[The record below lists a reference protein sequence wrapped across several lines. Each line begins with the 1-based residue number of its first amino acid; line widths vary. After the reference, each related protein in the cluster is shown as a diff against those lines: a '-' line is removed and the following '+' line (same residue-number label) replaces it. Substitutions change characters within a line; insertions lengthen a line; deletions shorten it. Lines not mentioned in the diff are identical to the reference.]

1 MSAASFYGARVN
13 NFPIN
18 SFSSW
23 CFQRF
28 SVYFSSR
35 LHVSFSPCDQTLHI
49 GHPGFQQPLHPVT
62 RFYCFPETFE
72 NRPPLS
78 TFSGTA
84 TGGAVPW
91 LQWASKIPTLQ
102 DLEASRQDSC
112 DHYASWN
119 NVWLRQRNFIK
130 KDITNHCVYQFQ
142 SLSMAIPET
151 REFGTFQKKKAWNS
165 DQPITSYSTP
175 PWHQHTAGATL
186 QWIQWPSP
194 HPVRWGA
201 PWRNKAGV
209 LGRGVVQLK
218 VNLYSSVFVGA
229 WNRWLSNIFYDDGD
243 GAGIQTFKKK
253 YESSWSTYP
262 ILSPTPFSLKSQSLE
277 ATKTICLFK
286 PYQSR
291 QLRGATWY
299 FLEDWSHAEILEPF
313 HSNEIVAFYTSQENR
328 STLRKLPPFH
338 CSRLTESPHLWDRKW
353 LQQIGAVSSPEKVA
367 AAEIDGPIG

>member
-1 MSAASFYGARVN
+1 MRAASFYGARVN
-13 NFPIN
+13 HFPIN

-28 SVYFSSR
+28 SVYFCSR

-151 REFGTFQKKKAWNS
+151 RELGTFQKRKPETAIS
-165 DQPITSYSTP
+165 LSHHIP
-175 PWHQHTAGATL
+175 PHHGTNTRQGPPCNESSGLHRTRSAGK
-186 QWIQWPSP
+186 
-194 HPVRWGA
+194 A

-218 VNLYSSVFVGA
+218 ANLYSSVFVGA
-229 WNRWLSNIFYDDGD
+229 WKPMIIQYLLWWWWWCWNSSIQEKIRIIVKHLSHPLPN
-243 GAGIQTFKKK
+243 TFQ
-253 YESSWSTYP
+253 SQVP
-262 ILSPTPFSLKSQSLE
+262 SL
-277 ATKTICLFK
+277 
-286 PYQSR
+286 
-291 QLRGATWY
+291 
-299 FLEDWSHAEILEPF
+299 
-313 HSNEIVAFYTSQENR
+313 
-328 STLRKLPPFH
+328 
-338 CSRLTESPHLWDRKW
+338 
-353 LQQIGAVSSPEKVA
+353 
-367 AAEIDGPIG
+367 